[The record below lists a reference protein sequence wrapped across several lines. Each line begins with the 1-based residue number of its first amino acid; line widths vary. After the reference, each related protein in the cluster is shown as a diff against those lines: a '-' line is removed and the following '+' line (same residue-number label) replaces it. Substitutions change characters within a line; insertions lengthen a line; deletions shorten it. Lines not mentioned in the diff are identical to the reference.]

1 VLGDM
6 LNSSSM
12 KKIGLS
18 LIALSLV
25 TASSVI
31 AQDVRYN
38 FTDTHF
44 EKFKTYK
51 WVEFKDAQKLDEQKN
66 KQIKDALDV
75 RLAKKHLT
83 KTDADTADL
92 YIGYQVGVG
101 EERQFTSY
109 NSDWGYGPG
118 WSDEG
123 FYGGMY
129 GNSMIPTS
137 TIHAGQLAVDM
148 YDSKNHCLVWRG
160 VVSKALDPTATSEM
174 QEKVLHKMVN
184 KLLTKYPPPPLA
196 SFSY

>member
-1 VLGDM
+1 
-6 LNSSSM
+6 M

-18 LIALSLV
+18 LTALSLLTV
-25 TASSVI
+25 SSAI

-38 FTDTHF
+38 FANTHF

-51 WVEFKDAQKLDEQKN
+51 WVEFKDAQKVDEQKN

-75 RLAKKHLT
+75 RLAKKKLT
-83 KTDADTADL
+83 KTYADTADL
-92 YIGYQVGVG
+92 YIGYQVGVAA
-101 EERQFTSY
+101 EKQFTSY

-118 WSDEG
+118 WSLDG

-129 GNSMIPTS
+129 GKNMIPTS

-160 VVSKALDPTATSEM
+160 VVSKALDPTASPEM
-174 QEKVLHKMVN
+174 QEKILHKVVN
-184 KLLTKYPPPPLA
+184 KLLTKYPPPPLH
-196 SFSY
+196 SLSY